1 MAYFNRVPEILYLK
15 YDKNPE
21 DGTYITIRNIFAR
34 IKLIDDVVAGSTI
47 LEDYFVE
54 DGQRPDTI
62 AMDYYDDPGL
72 DWIVMMIN
80 NIKNLYSDWPMTK
93 VVFEEY
99 VKSKYDIVEGI
110 HHYET
115 VEQKYDGEIIL
126 PGGLEVGEAYRFI
139 TPEGTTL
146 SAEDSRGPVT
156 NYIYELR
163 KNDKKREIY
172 VLRPAFVDEF
182 IEIFNRE
189 MKFTPSTEYVSENLK
204 ISKN

>member
-34 IKLIDDVVAGSTI
+34 IKLIDDIVPGSTI

-54 DGQRPDTI
+54 DGQRPDTVS
-62 AMDYYDDPGL
+62 MDFYRDPGF
-72 DWIVMMIN
+72 DWIIMMIN

-99 VKSKYDIVEGI
+99 VNSKYDDVEGI

-115 VEQKYDGEIIL
+115 VEQTYEGEVIL

-139 TPEGTTL
+139 TPEGNTL
-146 SAEDSRGPVT
+146 SAEDSRGKVS

-172 VLRPAFVDEF
+172 ILRPAFIDEF
-182 IEIFNRE
+182 IEIFTNE

-204 ISKN
+204 VSNN

>member
-99 VKSKYDIVEGI
+99 VKSKYDRVEGI

-172 VLRPAFVDEF
+172 ILRPAFVDEF

>member
-1 MAYFNRVPEILYLK
+1 MAYFNKVPEILYLK

-34 IKLIDDVVAGSTI
+34 IKLIDNILPGGTI
-47 LEDYFVE
+47 FEDYFVS
-54 DGQRPDTI
+54 DGERPDTV
-62 AMDYYDDPGL
+62 AMDFYEDPGL
-72 DWIVMMIN
+72 DWILLIIN
-80 NIKNLYSDWPMTK
+80 NIKNLYSDWPMTQS
-93 VVFEEY
+93 VFLEY
-99 VKSKYDIVEGI
+99 VEQQYDDTSAV

-115 VEQKYDGEIIL
+115 IEQTYDGEVIL
-126 PGGLEVGEAYRFI
+126 PGGLQVEESYRFI
-139 TPEGTTL
+139 DPEGNTK
-146 SAEDSRGPVT
+146 SKSNSRGPVS

-182 IEIFNRE
+182 IQIFNRE

-204 ISKN
+204 ISRN